1 MPACAV
7 MCDWFRST
15 VESLPM
21 ANKNF
26 TPTYQYQG
34 SGGGSDGGCMGI
46 LLTAA
51 SYIFVFLTLPLSIW
65 ACVKVITHL
74 G

>member
-1 MPACAV
+1 
-7 MCDWFRST
+7 
-15 VESLPM
+15 M